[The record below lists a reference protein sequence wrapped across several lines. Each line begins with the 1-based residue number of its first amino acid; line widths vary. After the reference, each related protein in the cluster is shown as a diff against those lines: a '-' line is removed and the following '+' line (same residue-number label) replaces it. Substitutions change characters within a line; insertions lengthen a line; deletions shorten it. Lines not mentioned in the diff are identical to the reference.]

1 MFVKVCGLVE
11 QNQVQS
17 LDVLVD
23 FVGFIFYPHSKR
35 FVETVPT
42 STNAKRVGV
51 FVDELLEQI
60 ETKIVSHQLDLV
72 QLHGDENPERCRE
85 IRKQV
90 PVIKSFGLDTS
101 FDFKA
106 LIPYEG
112 SVDYFL
118 FDTKT
123 PLKGGSGVQ
132 FDWSILDRYN
142 LSTPFILS
150 GGINED
156 SIESIKNIY
165 HPKLVGIDINSR
177 FEVSPGNKD
186 IQRIKKFIHELSK

>member
-1 MFVKVCGLVE
+1 MFVKVCGMIE

-17 LDVLVD
+17 LDHLVD

-35 FVETVPT
+35 FVETVPK

-60 ETKIVSHQLDLV
+60 EAKTDCHQLDLV
-72 QLHGDENPERCRE
+72 QLHGDEDPQSCRE
-85 IRKQV
+85 IRKKI
-90 PVIKSFGLDTS
+90 PVIKSFGLDAF

-123 PLKGGSGVQ
+123 PLKGGCGVQ

-156 SIESIKNIY
+156 SIESIKSIH

-177 FEVSPGNKD
+177 FEISPGNKD
-186 IQRIKKFIHELSK
+186 IQRIKKFIHELIK